1 MTDTTADLSAAP
13 RDSRIITRFVQANG
27 LTFEVDQCGE
37 GDKLAICLHG
47 FPESSYSWRY
57 QLPMLADL
65 GYTAWAPNLR
75 GYGKS
80 SRPPFVEDYAMQHLL
95 DDVAGLID
103 AAGKQEVVLIAHDW
117 GAVIAWQFAMAK
129 FRPLTKLIICNVPHP
144 VAMQKAFS
152 LAQLKKSWYV
162 FFFQI
167 PGLAEKLL
175 GRHHAQP
182 IADMFQNTCVDKS
195 MFPQE
200 VVEVYRQ
207 NAAQPGALTA
217 MVNYYRALLR
227 FRAKPKK
234 GEKSPIISTPTLMI
248 WGEDDVALTKETTY
262 GTENYV
268 DDFRIRY
275 LPRISHWVQQ
285 EAPQVTNE
293 MIKAFVQDQPVPYVQ
308 WQMNLV
314 ASLLSAS
321 DNHTSDEPA
330 IDEPAID

>member
-117 GAVIAWQFAMAK
+117 GGGY
-129 FRPLTKLIICNVPHP
+129 
-144 VAMQKAFS
+144 S
-152 LAQLKKSWYV
+152 LAICHGKV
-162 FFFQI
+162 
-167 PGLAEKLL
+167 
-175 GRHHAQP
+175 
-182 IADMFQNTCVDKS
+182 
-195 MFPQE
+195 
-200 VVEVYRQ
+200 
-207 NAAQPGALTA
+207 
-217 MVNYYRALLR
+217 
-227 FRAKPKK
+227 
-234 GEKSPIISTPTLMI
+234 
-248 WGEDDVALTKETTY
+248 
-262 GTENYV
+262 
-268 DDFRIRY
+268 
-275 LPRISHWVQQ
+275 
-285 EAPQVTNE
+285 
-293 MIKAFVQDQPVPYVQ
+293 
-308 WQMNLV
+308 
-314 ASLLSAS
+314 
-321 DNHTSDEPA
+321 
-330 IDEPAID
+330 

>member
-1 MTDTTADLSAAP
+1 MTDTTADRSAAP
-13 RDSRIITRFVQANG
+13 RDSRITTRFVQANG

-57 QLPMLADL
+57 QLPMLADQ

-103 AAGKQEVVLIAHDW
+103 AAGKQEVVLMAHDW

-129 FRPLTKLIICNVPHP
+129 VRPLTKLIICNVPHP

-152 LAQLKKSWYV
+152 FAQLKKSWYV

-200 VVEVYRQ
+200 VVEVYRK
-207 NAAQPGALTA
+207 NAAQPRRPDGYGELLQSTTA
-217 MVNYYRALLR
+217 VSSETEKRRKIANNINANINDMGRRRRSANERNNLR
-227 FRAKPKK
+227 HRKLRRRL
-234 GEKSPIISTPTLMI
+234 S
-248 WGEDDVALTKETTY
+248 Y
-262 GTENYV
+262 
-268 DDFRIRY
+268 
-275 LPRISHWVQQ
+275 
-285 EAPQVTNE
+285 
-293 MIKAFVQDQPVPYVQ
+293 
-308 WQMNLV
+308 
-314 ASLLSAS
+314 SLS
-321 DNHTSDEPA
+321 TSDITLGSA
-330 IDEPAID
+330 RSARSH